1 MYLDPWMIWVA
12 LILVMIVAEVITV
25 GFFPITLAV
34 GALVALILSLF
45 TDVVWIQVTVF
56 LVSSITFFM
65 FLKPLIEK
73 LFPTKEGTKTAVD
86 RLIGQTGIVIS
97 EIDNKAN
104 KGQIRVSGEVWSAKS
119 TNDLVINEGSKVEI
133 IQVNGVKTIVKEV
146 KGV

>member
-34 GALVALILSLF
+34 GVLVALILSLF